1 MATQAHCAY
10 CFEALAASFE
20 NRQPLALEQVQEL
33 WDRYANN
40 VEANESTS
48 ARPAA
53 VSRVLNHG
61 TSNNSSSSTLTSTSS
76 SSQNTTNTTPATSV
90 SSSRSSLPSPSSILT
105 PDQKCP
111 LFITWNTISP
121 KSGSKTLR
129 GCIGTFSPQP
139 LEDGLQ
145 SYALTSA
152 FDDHRFS
159 PVPASLLP
167 RLQCCVTLLTN
178 FSTPTTDP
186 MDWTIGTHGI
196 RISFTYH
203 GRKLGATYL
212 PDVALEQGWTKEEA
226 IVSLMQKAGWS
237 GQKNEWRKVQGFELV
252 RYEGKKVDL
261 NYGDWKQWRDWVA
274 KQGVQVEALN

>member
-1 MATQAHCAY
+1 
-10 CFEALAASFE
+10 
-20 NRQPLALEQVQEL
+20 
-33 WDRYANN
+33 
-40 VEANESTS
+40 
-48 ARPAA
+48 
-53 VSRVLNHG
+53 
-61 TSNNSSSSTLTSTSS
+61 
-76 SSQNTTNTTPATSV
+76 
-90 SSSRSSLPSPSSILT
+90 
-105 PDQKCP
+105 
-111 LFITWNTISP
+111 
-121 KSGSKTLR
+121 
-129 GCIGTFSPQP
+129 
-139 LEDGLQ
+139 
-145 SYALTSA
+145 
-152 FDDHRFS
+152 
-159 PVPASLLP
+159 
-167 RLQCCVTLLTN
+167 
-178 FSTPTTDP
+178 